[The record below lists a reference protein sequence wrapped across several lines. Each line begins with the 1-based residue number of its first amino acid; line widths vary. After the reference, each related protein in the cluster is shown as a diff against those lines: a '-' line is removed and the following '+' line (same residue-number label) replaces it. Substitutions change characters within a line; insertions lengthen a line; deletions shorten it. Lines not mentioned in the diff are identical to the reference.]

1 LTHPEEPDMN
11 TTLRLLPLALAL
23 VIPTRSAAAA
33 PDWIWKDRLPT
44 GQMVEVRNV
53 NGAITAESA
62 SGSEVEVTVLKK
74 ARQGNPADLE
84 IEVVKHAQGVT
95 ICAVY
100 PTPAG
105 SSPNQCRPGGGR
117 MSVPSGFEVS
127 ASFTV
132 KLPAG
137 LRFQGHT
144 VNGGINASS
153 LGGDAELSTVNGSI
167 DSSSSGQVRAKTVN
181 GSVTARMGRTEWS
194 GDLELQTVNGS
205 VVVELPAS
213 ASTEVTGST
222 VNGSIQSDFGLEVKG
237 KWGPKKVSGTIG
249 AGGRV
254 LHLKSVNG
262 SIQVRR
268 RA

>member
-1 LTHPEEPDMN
+1 MKTI
-11 TTLRLLPLALAL
+11 RLLALAL
-23 VIPTRSAAAA
+23 SPSLVLAAIGPAAAA
-33 PDWIWKDRLPT
+33 PDWSWKDKVPA
-44 GQMVEVRNV
+44 GQVIEIRNV
-53 NGAITAESA
+53 NGAISAEAA
-62 SGSEVEVTVLKK
+62 SGSDVEVTVVKK
-74 ARQGNPADLE
+74 ARQGNAADLK

-100 PTPAG
+100 PTAAG
-105 SSPNQCRPGGGR
+105 SSPNECKPGGGR
-117 MSVPSGFEVS
+117 MNIPSGFEVS
-127 ASFTV
+127 ADFTV

-137 LRFQGHT
+137 LRLRFLGHT

-153 LGGDAELSTVNGSI
+153 LAGDAELYTVNGSI
-167 DSSSSGQVRAKTVN
+167 DSSSTGQVRAKTVN
-181 GSVTARMGRTEWS
+181 GSVTAKMGRTEWK
-194 GDLELQTVNGS
+194 GDLELETVNGS

-213 ASTEVTGST
+213 ASTEVKSGT
-222 VNGSIQSDFGLEVKG
+222 VNGSIESDFGLEVKG